1 MPETAEARRSFLK
14 SIAAGAAASTL
25 VQSAEAAPLKGEQL
39 RIGLIGCGVR
49 MGQLLKAIK
58 KVRDEGLAVEI
69 VAISEVFDR
78 YESEALDTIEKMTGK
93 RPATYRD
100 YQDLLALDTVD
111 AVMLGTPDHWHAKQS
126 IDALKAGK
134 HVYCEK
140 PMTHTIDEAFAV
152 LDTWRST
159 GRVMQVGVQTTS
171 IPAWNAAKAMIDDGK
186 LGKVLQYQ
194 TEYFRNSNTG
204 QTRFRP
210 LTEDMTPKSID
221 WKRWLG
227 VDEGLLPDAPFDRAV
242 FAHWRCY
249 WPYGAGILT
258 DLFVHRLTAMLKVTG
273 LRYPGRVVCGGGI
286 YLEYDERDTP
296 DVTTV
301 TVDYREGVQGI
312 LMATMCADAT
322 KIPQLVRGHFGSLV
336 FPNGEDFGEF
346 DFIPERPQVTL
357 VRGVKEEHVNVGAP
371 TDRVAAH
378 VRNFFE
384 AAIAGDPTKC
394 NNTPEI
400 GAAAVVTIQMSKDS
414 YRNGKVYVFDPE
426 TRRVSEDDG
435 SWARG
440 WEKMSKEH
448 AAAKH
453 VPGWHAGDYGSTLRP
468 PEYMKLAGPW
478 IDGKA
483 PEART

>member
-1 MPETAEARRSFLK
+1 MPETTEARRSFLK
-14 SIAAGAAASTL
+14 TIAAGAAASTL
-25 VQSAEAAPLKGEQL
+25 VQSAKAAPTKGEQL
-39 RIGLIGCGVR
+39 RLGLIGCGVR

-58 KVRDEGLAVEI
+58 KVRDEGMAIEI

-171 IPAWNAAKAMIDDGK
+171 IPAWNAARAMIDDGK

-312 LMATMCADAT
+312 LTATMCADAT

-346 DFIPERPQVTL
+346 DFVPERPQVTL
-357 VRGVKEEHVNVGAP
+357 VRGVKEEHINVGAP
-371 TDRVAAH
+371 PDRVAAARSQLLRGGDRRRSH
-378 VRNFFE
+378 EVQQHARHRRGGGRDDSNEQGQLPQRQSVRVRSRDAARVGGRWLVGPRMGKDVEGACRRE
-384 AAIAGDPTKC
+384 ARSRLAC
-394 NNTPEI
+394 
-400 GAAAVVTIQMSKDS
+400 
-414 YRNGKVYVFDPE
+414 
-426 TRRVSEDDG
+426 RRL
-435 SWARG
+435 RQ
-440 WEKMSKEH
+440 H
-448 AAAKH
+448 AAATRVH
-453 VPGWHAGDYGSTLRP
+453 
-468 PEYMKLAGPW
+468 
-478 IDGKA
+478 
-483 PEART
+483 EARRPVD